1 MSNSPVRRAVRA
13 AVQFAAASSLVAL
26 VAMSAHAQPP
36 AGGGGGG
43 GNRGT
48 AMMMEGITLSAA
60 QQAKVDSIVADF
72 RTKQQAMGRPPQGDT
87 TGMGA
92 RRKLTE
98 DRSAAIKAVLT
109 PEQAK
114 TFDANMEK
122 MRANMGGGRPAG
134 APQVR

>member
-1 MSNSPVRRAVRA
+1 
-13 AVQFAAASSLVAL
+13 
-26 VAMSAHAQPP
+26 
-36 AGGGGGG
+36 
-43 GNRGT
+43 
-48 AMMMEGITLSAA
+48 
-60 QQAKVDSIVADF
+60 
-72 RTKQQAMGRPPQGDT
+72 MGRPQQGDT